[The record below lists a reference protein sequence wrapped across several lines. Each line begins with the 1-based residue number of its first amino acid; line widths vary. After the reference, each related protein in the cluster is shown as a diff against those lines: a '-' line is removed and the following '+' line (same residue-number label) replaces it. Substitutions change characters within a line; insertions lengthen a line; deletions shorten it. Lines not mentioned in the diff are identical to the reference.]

1 MFAVLSDPAIYEFE
15 NEPPPSEEWLAKR
28 YAKLETRVS
37 QDGDEQWLNW
47 VVRLPEGELAG
58 YVQATVLQSGKA
70 YVAYEF
76 ASRFWRQGIGSS
88 AVEAMLNELE
98 TQYGVQEFMAVL
110 SSDEIYA
117 GMVYQPVNPGVAYGT
132 LRLVDGPLVLTPA
145 GTMLSAGMKA
155 KAALSKAA
163 SVHRLRNEL
172 RFPGCRR

>member
-1 MFAVLSDPAIYEFE
+1 VRTVNASRCTLEPQVEAHASEMFAVLSDPAIYEFE

-110 SSDEIYA
+110 NSTNY
-117 GMVYQPVNPGVAYGT
+117 
-132 LRLVDGPLVLTPA
+132 R
-145 GTMLSAGMKA
+145 
-155 KAALSKAA
+155 SKA
-163 SVHRLRNEL
+163 LL
-172 RFPGCRR
+172 RFLGFAQASSEQAAGAGAEPDETLMVKHGGIGANAA